1 MRGEGVSMGA
11 SMNGDTGAWEGEPVP
26 TGAEI
31 EIKGLGWV
39 VVGSY
44 GVDRGFNSLNFFR
57 GWGFGIVDQ
66 SGGIRSRLSIYRA
79 WGLR

>member
-39 VVGSY
+39 VVGS
-44 GVDRGFNSLNFFR
+44 
-57 GWGFGIVDQ
+57 
-66 SGGIRSRLSIYRA
+66 
-79 WGLR
+79 